1 MTYIKMD
8 VEKAETTVTRE
19 ERKLCF
25 HTNMYKM
32 RHSCKG
38 KDLTA
43 MAEQPLAFPLCP
55 LVGNFINSILNGSEF
70 I

>member
-1 MTYIKMD
+1 MAYIKMD

-19 ERKLCF
+19 ERKPSF

-43 MAEQPLAFPLCP
+43 MADLPLAFPLCP
-55 LVGNFINSILNGSEF
+55 LVGNVINSNLNDSEF